1 MPGLLREEFLLT
13 PRWRAIP
20 GFPGY
25 RVSDDGRVEG
35 PRCIVKPEPRN
46 GYLRVRMKREDGLF
60 KWRPVHLLVL
70 AVYVGAKPF
79 PKAEG
84 AHVNGKVQDNRVG
97 NLAWS
102 SRHENENHKRKV
114 GTQPKGGLKQAV
126 SPHVKSW
133 IVRDSERGDSVS
145 RLALAYG
152 LHRRTIAR
160 ILNDAAAE
168 P

>member
-1 MPGLLREEFLLT
+1 MT
-13 PRWRAIP
+13 ARWRAIP
-20 GFPGY
+20 GYPGY

-70 AVYVGAKPF
+70 VVYVGAKPF

-84 AHVNGKVQDNRVG
+84 AHCNGKVQDNRVG
-97 NLAWS
+97 NLTWS
-102 SRHENENHKRKV
+102 TRLENENHKRKV
-114 GTQPKGGLKQAV
+114 GTQPKGGLKEAV
-126 SPHVKSW
+126 SSQVKSW
-133 IVRDSERGDSVS
+133 VVRDSERGDSQTLLS
-145 RLALAYG
+145 KAYG

-160 ILNDAAAE
+160 ILAE
-168 P
+168 ANTPRFTILTG